1 MHAILPKVQPSGS
14 SFNRPGCGYSPGDA
28 LDLART
34 GLPAQASR
42 FTPYYSH

>member
-1 MHAILPKVQPSGS
+1 MHAVLPKVQPSGS
-14 SFNRPGCGYSPGDA
+14 SFNRTGCRDFPGDA

-34 GLPAQASR
+34 GFPAQASR